1 MFIVSRNAINDMQF
15 LKTLGICSFC
25 QDFRTHIYTYTHIV
39 HVFIYGFY
47 TKLSKANGLVF
58 GHRTKTRLT
67 GSIWIVNSF
76 LLHQWINLKSL
87 HSFPFEPRVSNIKT
101 KHVTYKRQDVMS
113 YFPFIY

>member
-15 LKTLGICSFC
+15 LKTLGICSFY
-25 QDFRTHIYTYTHIV
+25 QDFCTHIYTYTYCACV
-39 HVFIYGFY
+39 Y

-101 KHVTYKRQDVMS
+101 KNVTYKRQDVMS